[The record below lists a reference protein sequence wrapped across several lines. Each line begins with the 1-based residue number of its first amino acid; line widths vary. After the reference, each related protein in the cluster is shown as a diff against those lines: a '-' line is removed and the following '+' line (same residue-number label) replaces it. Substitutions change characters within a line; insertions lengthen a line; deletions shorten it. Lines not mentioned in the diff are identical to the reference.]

1 MLLVWLPPSIGATRK
16 RAEEGTERKKGREGK
31 MGLGPVVL
39 VTLLRLRET
48 AASVGWGGEQY
59 IS

>member
-1 MLLVWLPPSIGATRK
+1 MLPPSIGATRK